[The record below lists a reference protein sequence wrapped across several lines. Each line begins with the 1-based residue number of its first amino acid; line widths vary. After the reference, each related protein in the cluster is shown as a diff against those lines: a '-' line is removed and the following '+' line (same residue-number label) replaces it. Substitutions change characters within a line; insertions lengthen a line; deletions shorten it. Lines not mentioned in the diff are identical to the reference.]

1 MAASELSFTIKDSK
15 VFLPST
21 EVDQETL
28 QQINMMVDQPT
39 TNHAR
44 FMPDCHKGSGCCIG
58 FTNLIINGIV
68 PNYVGG
74 DIGCGIL
81 SYNSGIV
88 LREKKYPKIEQT
100 IRLMVPVGEKVHDK
114 PIVDDLENIFVK
126 SNVHLEN
133 LKRIYPD
140 LEDFKYDDE
149 YFLNLCK
156 KIKCNRGHILN
167 SLGTL
172 GQGNHYFEVNVD
184 SNNIAYFTVH
194 SGSRYLGQKVCNYH
208 QAILTNKTK
217 FNYDVFEKK
226 CKVLKKQIK
235 NKKERKK
242 VEDDLEK
249 QIRADIE
256 KNKTEP
262 YLNQIE
268 MKEYLVDMIFTQNY
282 ASENRKLMIQSVL
295 SQFGFS
301 GLNQFEGN
309 YIETIHNY
317 IDFDKMILRKG
328 AVSAEEDEICI
339 ISLNMRDGI
348 LICRGKGNED
358 WNYSAAHGCG
368 RILDRRSTKF
378 LDMKEFKKE
387 MEHVYSTCISKETL
401 DESPMAYRDVS
412 LIKDCLSDSVVVV
425 EQLKPIINVKG
436 F

>member
-15 VFLPST
+15 VFLPSA

-149 YFLNLCK
+149 YFLN
-156 KIKCNRGHILN
+156 
-167 SLGTL
+167 SM
-172 GQGNHYFEVNVD
+172 Q
-184 SNNIAYFTVH
+184 
-194 SGSRYLGQKVCNYH
+194 
-208 QAILTNKTK
+208 
-217 FNYDVFEKK
+217 
-226 CKVLKKQIK
+226 K
-235 NKKERKK
+235 NK
-242 VEDDLEK
+242 
-249 QIRADIE
+249 
-256 KNKTEP
+256 
-262 YLNQIE
+262 
-268 MKEYLVDMIFTQNY
+268 M
-282 ASENRKLMIQSVL
+282 
-295 SQFGFS
+295 
-301 GLNQFEGN
+301 
-309 YIETIHNY
+309 
-317 IDFDKMILRKG
+317 
-328 AVSAEEDEICI
+328 
-339 ISLNMRDGI
+339 
-348 LICRGKGNED
+348 
-358 WNYSAAHGCG
+358 
-368 RILDRRSTKF
+368 
-378 LDMKEFKKE
+378 
-387 MEHVYSTCISKETL
+387 
-401 DESPMAYRDVS
+401 
-412 LIKDCLSDSVVVV
+412 
-425 EQLKPIINVKG
+425 
-436 F
+436 